1 MKSNEL
7 RFNLLVGKLLG
18 MNAQQIQAVIE
29 QLRGHRDRLREVS
42 AIVDGQHPLRRDA
55 KERAQSLMKSAK
67 EALRADH
74 ERMST
79 VSGQNALNPTEDAFL
94 RPAVHE
100 SFSHL
105 QVKWNSSPSAA
116 WSSDLYE
123 AITDLEF
130 SLRQLETPQTSE
142 G

>member
-1 MKSNEL
+1 
-7 RFNLLVGKLLG
+7 
-18 MNAQQIQAVIE
+18 MNSKEIQAVIE

-42 AIVDGQHPLRRDA
+42 AIVDGQHPLSREA
-55 KERAQSLMKSAK
+55 KECAQGLMKIAK
-67 EALRADH
+67 EALRADYK
-74 ERMST
+74 RMST
-79 VSGQNALNPTEDAFL
+79 SSGQNALNPTEDAYL
-94 RPAVHE
+94 RPAMQE
-100 SFSHL
+100 ACSHL
-105 QVKWNSSPSAA
+105 QVKWNSSPSAE

>member
-7 RFNLLVGKLLG
+7 RFNLLVGKFLG
-18 MNAQQIQAVIE
+18 MNSQETQDVIE

-42 AIVDGQHPLRRDA
+42 AIVDGPHPLSR
-55 KERAQSLMKSAK
+55 EAQEHAQALMKFAK
-67 EALRADH
+67 DLLRADH

-79 VSGQNALNPTEDAFL
+79 VSGQNSLNPTEDAYL
-94 RPAVHE
+94 RPVVHE
-100 SFSHL
+100 AFSHL
-105 QVKWNSSPSAA
+105 QVKWTSSPSAA